1 MATVELLLAQLG
13 TVVIPAITVQFVVR
27 EKLVVGNSPIKI
39 GWLGEDLEA
48 WFLGKIEEP
57 TVEITLRYAKLTM
70 ASRDGP
76 IMAELGENKETTL
89 AQIYA
94 LMERQPNGEQGVLLT
109 NRWANIFYVCDAN
122 GDLRAVDVYWGVDGW
137 YINARSVAGPRGWG
151 GMDRVFSRNS

>member
-27 EKLVVGNSPIKI
+27 EKLVIGNSPVKI
-39 GWLGEDLEA
+39 GWFGEDLET
-48 WFLGKIEEP
+48 WFFGKIEEP

-76 IMAELGENKETTL
+76 IMAELGENKETIL

-109 NRWANIFYVCDAN
+109 NMWVNAFYIRDVN
-122 GDLRAVDVYWGVDGW
+122 GTLRAVGVRWASYDWHVFADLLGTPDGLLGVDQ
-137 YINARSVAGPRGWG
+137 
-151 GMDRVFSRNS
+151 VFSRNS